1 MPQIFTASADTWLR
15 AAVLALAVASLA
27 GSLMAAGVVNSA
39 YITRADLPVR
49 QPVPFSHKHHVGEL
63 GLDCRYCHTTVETS
77 ANAGFPSMETCMTCH
92 SQIWTGAPMLEP
104 VRQSLAS
111 GKALPWSRVSQLPD
125 YVFFNHAIHV
135 NRGVPCMTCH
145 ARVDEMPIMARGH
158 PFQMRFCLDCHR
170 DPAPNLRPPDQ
181 VTRMDWTAWERD
193 PRSRGYGEGRLR
205 ALHIHPAEL
214 THCGICHR

>member
-15 AAVLALAVASLA
+15 AVVLAGALASLG
-27 GSLMAAGVVNSA
+27 GSLMAAGWVNSS
-39 YITRADLPVR
+39 YITREKLPVA

-63 GLDCRYCHTTVETS
+63 GLDCRYCHTTVEVS
-77 ANAGFPSMETCMTCH
+77 ASAGFPSIETCMTCH
-92 SQIWTGAPMLEP
+92 SQIWTGAPMLGP

-111 GKALPWSRVSQLPD
+111 GKPIAWNRVSEIPD
-125 YVFFNHAIHV
+125 YVFFDHSIHV
-135 NRGVPCMTCH
+135 NRGVPCSACH
-145 ARVDEMPIMARGH
+145 GRVDQMPMMERDH

-170 DPAPNLRPPDQ
+170 DPAPRLRPPDQ
-181 VTRMDWTAWERD
+181 VTRMDWTAWEND
-193 PRSRGYGEGRLR
+193 PANRGYGKARLR